1 MQARWSDLTAG
12 PEAAEPDTISSRDGF
27 TLIEVLVSITLL
39 LVVGGTVLT
48 MLEIGV
54 RTEPKITQR
63 SQRIADGRVALERM
77 TRELRQTYS
86 VRTTGST
93 EIDVLTY
100 LRSNSASALERRVL
114 YQCGDGQC
122 LRSEAAPNE
131 AFAGSGTLFLDG
143 VENPD
148 VFSYSPNTIS
158 PEFIKVKLVLS
169 IPGQGATITLS
180 DGVNLRNATS
190 FDD

>member
-1 MQARWSDLTAG
+1 M
-12 PEAAEPDTISSRDGF
+12 
-27 TLIEVLVSITLL
+27 TLL

-48 MLEIGV
+48 MFDIGV

-63 SQRIADGRVALERM
+63 SQRIADGRAALERM

-100 LRSNSASALERRVL
+100 LRSGSASAVERRVL
-114 YQCGDGQC
+114 YQCGDGAC

-131 AFAGSGTLFLDG
+131 AFGGSGTMFIDDIA
-143 VENPD
+143 NSD
-148 VFSYSPNTIS
+148 VFSYTPNTIS
-158 PEFIKVKLVLS
+158 PEFVKVKLVLS
-169 IPGQGATITLS
+169 IPGQDRTITLS
-180 DGVNLRNATS
+180 DGVNLRNTTS